1 MISMYSAREQAAD
14 RFNHSPE
21 AEAYRRAHGH
31 VVGGLDADGHP
42 FYTYESPALADLRAS
57 LIAQGCT
64 ATSPA
69 RLDDEGERMA
79 REERWDV

>member
-21 AEAYRRAHGH
+21 AEAYRRSSR
-31 VVGGLDADGHP
+31 LDA
-42 FYTYESPALADLRAS
+42 LRAT

-69 RLDDEGERMA
+69 RLDAEGERMA
-79 REERWDV
+79 REDRQS